1 MGRAPL
7 LAALALAS
15 VSIDGIRAED
25 AAAVPPV
32 AVRMVKLAGELA
44 DPRVRDHVAFC
55 RDAGFNALWVY
66 SWEAGAWDATRAPKR
81 PIVDPE
87 FQTAARTW
95 SREGL
100 DPWVSINPVADGP
113 APFVFSDPAG
123 EDRIVAFAALLRK
136 RAGIRHLVLSFDD
149 QPTELTEFADIL
161 RYGKSAAPAHL
172 DLVRRIAARLPGDVD
187 LWICAAAYCDGH
199 LGNGQGP
206 YAKPFLEGLPSL
218 PERIGIVWTGPRV
231 ISPSVDR
238 AEIEAARARLGGRRL
253 LLYDNALDNEDGKND
268 AMALLLAPLR
278 NRDPGLAS
286 VLSGY
291 VACPMRELGGSRL
304 SLLTVAEWLKDPA
317 GYDPDVAVQHAMTR
331 IAGAAAADPES
342 WAALK
347 TQQLEWG
354 GFVGE
359 RNYWPRDAL
368 NPAATAS
375 RLDDPAFVESFT
387 WTVDRYP
394 ARMEALS
401 RLSDARFRDD
411 LLTAMR
417 RRLAIGRAIPPTI
430 EYLVRVRAGR
440 ADAAVAKAQLEA
452 ERASWAATPDAGRV
466 LDLFLRAA
474 GVPLASEGAP

>member
-1 MGRAPL
+1 VGRAPL

-172 DLVRRIAARLPGDVD
+172 DLVRRIAARLPGHTEPTDA
-187 LWICAAAYCDGH
+187 LQESGILIDGEVVEGSTPK
-199 LGNGQGP
+199 LLLQIFSKTVIGPIFFEFIERKGDEGFGEGNFKALFESIEADQIARGV
-206 YAKPFLEGLPSL
+206 LEG
-218 PERIGIVWTGPRV
+218 
-231 ISPSVDR
+231 
-238 AEIEAARARLGGRRL
+238 
-253 LLYDNALDNEDGKND
+253 
-268 AMALLLAPLR
+268 
-278 NRDPGLAS
+278 
-286 VLSGY
+286 
-291 VACPMRELGGSRL
+291 
-304 SLLTVAEWLKDPA
+304 
-317 GYDPDVAVQHAMTR
+317 
-331 IAGAAAADPES
+331 
-342 WAALK
+342 
-347 TQQLEWG
+347 
-354 GFVGE
+354 
-359 RNYWPRDAL
+359 
-368 NPAATAS
+368 
-375 RLDDPAFVESFT
+375 
-387 WTVDRYP
+387 
-394 ARMEALS
+394 
-401 RLSDARFRDD
+401 
-411 LLTAMR
+411 
-417 RRLAIGRAIPPTI
+417 
-430 EYLVRVRAGR
+430 
-440 ADAAVAKAQLEA
+440 
-452 ERASWAATPDAGRV
+452 
-466 LDLFLRAA
+466 
-474 GVPLASEGAP
+474 